1 MNISIFINSFTSG
14 GAEKVVLTLLDKF
27 KQKKKDLDLVIIE
40 KEKFYEIPKDVT
52 STYLTQFN
60 SLEKGPLKIPSLF
73 ICASKLKKHIEKNDI
88 KIVQSHLIRAT
99 FINGLAKMLG
109 SKHYA
114 QAIIHSQMNFDHQP
128 WPLRAF
134 SKWIY
139 RKVHF
144 QMDCIISI
152 SDVMKNELDE
162 YLGFKDHPNHIRIYN
177 PHNLDDVKKMSEEVP
192 TDFVFSPN
200 KKYFISIGRLA
211 KLKRLGD
218 VIEAFSTLE
227 DEKAELLFVGNGEEE
242 NRLKELTSQ
251 LGLEKRVHFLGYQTN
266 PYQYLA
272 RADYFVSASETEGLP
287 NTLIESMICGT
298 PVISSDCVS
307 GPREILHPKSDL
319 SISLKDKMEHGSHGI
334 LFPVGKVELLA
345 DAMKLLLEDESL
357 CNEFI
362 QRGYSRIQEF
372 EAMNIAQKY
381 IETFPSEG
389 TEIAKL

>member
-27 KQKKKDLDLVIIE
+27 QQRKKELDLIIIE
-40 KEKFYEIPKDVT
+40 KEKFYEIPSDIP

-73 ICASKLKKHIEKNDI
+73 VCASKLKKHVESNNI

-128 WPLRAF
+128 WILRIF

-139 RKVHF
+139 RKIHF
-144 QMDCIISI
+144 QMDSIISI
-152 SDVMKNELDE
+152 SDVMKYELDE

-192 TDFVFSPN
+192 TDFVFFPD

-218 VIEAFSTLE
+218 VIKAFSALE
-227 DEKAELLFVGNGEEE
+227 NKNAELIFVGNGEEE

-251 LGLEKRVHFLGYQTN
+251 LGLENLWSQIFHSLGEVACSICSRFSN
-266 PYQYLA
+266 
-272 RADYFVSASETEGLP
+272 V
-287 NTLIESMICGT
+287 TLE
-298 PVISSDCVS
+298 
-307 GPREILHPKSDL
+307 K
-319 SISLKDKMEHGSHGI
+319 
-334 LFPVGKVELLA
+334 
-345 DAMKLLLEDESL
+345 
-357 CNEFI
+357 FI
-362 QRGYSRIQEF
+362 
-372 EAMNIAQKY
+372 
-381 IETFPSEG
+381 P
-389 TEIAKL
+389 